1 MSSGLRL
8 VLLTLSITEI
18 TSWGVL
24 YYAFPVL
31 APRIA
36 VDTGWSVAQLTA
48 GFSLSQVVAAVLGV
62 PVGRL
67 LDRRGPRLV
76 MTTGSIVAVPAVVA
90 IATARS
96 LPVWFAA
103 WALAGAAMSAV
114 LYQPAFA
121 ALTRWYGPGRVA
133 ALTTLTLVAGLA
145 STVFAP
151 ITAALVGPLDWRGT
165 YLVLAAGLAVVTIP
179 LHAYGLRRP
188 WPAHPTERTGT
199 APAPETLRSRSFL
212 ALVAAFTL
220 AAFGVYAVVVN
231 LVPLLLDRGLSTATA
246 AWALGLG
253 GAGQVVGRLFY
264 APLTRRTTV
273 RTRTVLVLLAG
284 AAATAVLGALPGPAV
299 ALVAV
304 SIVVG
309 AARGIFTLL
318 QATAVTDRW
327 GTAHYG
333 YLSGV
338 LAAPMMLAAAVA
350 PWAGAALA
358 GPLGGYPALFA
369 GLAGITAVAAL
380 LVATTDTRT
389 VTGST
394 GDRPS
399 SSSAP
404 ARPAW
409 LPGR

>member
-1 MSSGLRL
+1 MTRTQPESATRPGLRL
-8 VLLTLSITEI
+8 VLITLSITEI

-31 APRIA
+31 APRVA
-36 VDTGWSVAQLTA
+36 DDTGWSIAQVTA

-76 MTTGSIVAVPAVVA
+76 MTAGSIVAVPAVVG
-90 IATARS
+90 IATAGS
-96 LPVWFAA
+96 LPEWFAA
-103 WALAGAAMSAV
+103 WTLAGAAMSAV

-121 ALTRWYGPGRVA
+121 ALTRWYGPRRVT

-165 YLVLAAGLAVVTIP
+165 YLVLAIPLAVVTVP
-179 LHAYGLRRP
+179 LHAFGLRLP
-188 WPAHPTERTGT
+188 WPAHPADRAGT
-199 APAPETLRSRSFL
+199 APAPDTVRSRAFL

-220 AAFGVYAVVVN
+220 AAFAGSAVVVN
-231 LVPLLLDRGLSTATA
+231 LVALLLDRGLSTTTA

-253 GAGQVVGRLFY
+253 GAGQVLGRLFY
-264 APLTRRTTV
+264 APLARGTTV

-284 AAATAVLGALPGPAV
+284 GAATAVLGLLPGPAA

-304 SIVVG
+304 SVLVG
-309 AARGIFTLL
+309 SARGIFTLL

-327 GTAHYG
+327 GAHHYG
-333 YLSGV
+333 TLSGV
-338 LAAPMMLAAAVA
+338 LAAPLTFTTAVA
-350 PWAGAALA
+350 PFLGAALA
-358 GPLGGYPALFA
+358 VALGSHAAMLA
-369 GLAGITAVAAL
+369 VMAAVGLGAAAISL
-380 LVATTDTRT
+380 
-389 VTGST
+389 GSVPP
-394 GDRPS
+394 RE
-399 SSSAP
+399 P
-404 ARPAW
+404 ART
-409 LPGR
+409 LGR